1 MQSAGTVAL
10 QLILGRS
17 GTSSQPIGFTARA
30 SPQRA
35 GELITYSG
43 DSHLMTF
50 APTGAGKTTGPVIC
64 NALTHEGQLIVIDI
78 KGEIYAATAEARRKM
93 GQQVHV
99 LDLRDNDPL
108 PGSLNPFDLISL
120 SGTDHAA
127 IGRSFAAELIV
138 RDPSE
143 RHKFWDDWAETMISG
158 AATWMLADK
167 PPEERTLSAMFD
179 LYTCEEMTYKLS
191 VMMDEKERVRH
202 RAARAAF
209 SSYLELPSEN
219 TRPSVLATIVSHLRF
234 LDSDMIRRLTDT
246 SSMDLA
252 ALIAGEPMSLYIIVP
267 PQRLS
272 AYRPMLRVWLSSL
285 ILAMTQRAKPPKERT
300 LLLCDEMGNLGRMDV
315 LLTAATLMRSWG
327 LTLWTFWQNVAQL
340 QIYGAQ
346 ATTLVDNA
354 GVIQVF
360 GTKNLRMAQDLV
372 NIVGGV
378 SAEKIMGLKADG
390 QLLLIDGKTT
400 LCKQA
405 RYYSDELFQGKLE

>member
-1 MQSAGTVAL
+1 
-10 QLILGRS
+10 
-17 GTSSQPIGFTARA
+17 
-30 SPQRA
+30 
-35 GELITYSG
+35 
-43 DSHLMTF
+43 
-50 APTGAGKTTGPVIC
+50 
-64 NALTHEGQLIVIDI
+64 
-78 KGEIYAATAEARRKM
+78 
-93 GQQVHV
+93 
-99 LDLRDNDPL
+99 
-108 PGSLNPFDLISL
+108 
-120 SGTDHAA
+120 
-127 IGRSFAAELIV
+127 
-138 RDPSE
+138 
-143 RHKFWDDWAETMISG
+143 
-158 AATWMLADK
+158 
-167 PPEERTLSAMFD
+167 MFD
-179 LYTCEEMTYKLS
+179 LYTCEEMTYKLA

-209 SSYLELPSEN
+209 SAYLALPSEN

-234 LDSDMIRRLTDT
+234 LDSDLMRRLTDT
-246 SSMDLA
+246 SSMDVA

-285 ILAMTQRAKPPKERT
+285 ILGMTQRAEPPKERT

-346 ATTLVDNA
+346 ATTLIDNA

-378 SAEKIMGLKADG
+378 SAEKIMGMKADE

-405 RYYSDELFQGKLE
+405 RYYSDELFQGKLG